1 MESKKLRFVTL
12 LMTLALI
19 AFILCAFFLPDF
31 RFFLALALVVLAL
44 KSTLELSSEFILNNK
59 TILVM
64 VLSCSIAILGI
75 AALYFFFSIYPGLR

>member
-1 MESKKLRFVTL
+1 MENKKLRFVTL

-31 RFFLALALVVLAL
+31 RLFLALALVVLAL

-64 VLSCSIAILGI
+64 ALCCAVAILGI
-75 AALYFFFSIYPGLR
+75 AALYFFFSVLPALR